1 MRRKLL
7 LGSLL
12 IISGLFAQNVSP
24 QSMTLERA
32 LQRAIETNES
42 LQALHHDWLAA
53 TRQADAARALRA
65 LFLHWTPALTAGGT
79 GEELIIAQMLELNGA
94 RTARGQT
101 ASAEQAMAHAQI
113 LKEANQL
120 LMEVG
125 RAFYLA
131 LYAERLR
138 QLAEAE
144 MRRAEQ
150 TLALVR
156 QQVELGVRPGV
167 DQVQAE
173 IELERVRQTLK
184 ERTTEAENA
193 RATLQLWLRFPS
205 ETPLNLQETRSPSP
219 PETPRVGE
227 HHPEL
232 RLQQARWR
240 YTQALR
246 RQTRIEG
253 LPDVGVQMRLEK
265 HASPGFGLLFSVP
278 FVDYGARR
286 KRLQALDAAANAE
299 ALRLRNIEQT
309 LRTNL
314 ENAHR
319 RVQNAYQRWEAYQR
333 EILPRVQKLLQSA
346 QVGLESGH
354 LSLLQVLEAQRTAR
368 QTQEES
374 LLVERDYWIAVM
386 EYAQARAEFATL
398 WLTRHEEGTRNE

>member
-1 MRRKLL
+1 MRRKLVI
-7 LGSLL
+7 SWVL
-12 IISGLFAQNVSP
+12 ISSGLYGQTAPPRFTVEQ
-24 QSMTLERA
+24 A
-32 LQRAIETNES
+32 LQRAIEANG
-42 LQALHHDWLAA
+42 ALRALRQDWLAA
-53 TRQADAARALRA
+53 ALQVKAARAPQA
-65 LFLHWTPALTAGGT
+65 LFLHWTPALTPGGT

-94 RTARGQT
+94 RAARERTAR
-101 ASAEQAMAHAQI
+101 AEQQLAHAQI

-120 LMEVG
+120 LSETA
-125 RAFYLA
+125 RAFYHA

-144 MRRAEQ
+144 VQRAEQ
-150 TLALVR
+150 TLALIR
-156 QQVELGVRPGV
+156 QQVEIGVRPGL
-167 DQVQAE
+167 DQIQAE